1 MKVKIE
7 KNPFA
12 GSKPDSE
19 ASAAIKEAIMLT
31 RGKGGY
37 RCAGEYRRDLELH
50 VMEGHNIYTTVIVL
64 ADKTGLAPAYFC
76 NGAFR
81 LRRCGFKF
89 ELIKKNG
96 MLWKK

>member
-7 KNPFA
+7 KNPFS
-12 GSKPDSE
+12 GSRPDSE
-19 ASAAIKEAIMLT
+19 ASAAIREAVMLT

-64 ADKTGLAPAYFC
+64 ADKNGAAPAYYC
-76 NGAFR
+76 NGAFW
-81 LRRCGFKF
+81 LSRCGFEV
-89 ELIKKNG
+89 ELI
-96 MLWKK
+96 